1 MLAVDY
7 CDYRLFKD
15 YSFLA
20 NESWSFVG
28 LCKSVEVGEYELI
41 LVTIQVLEGGG
52 GIWRVVSLS
61 ASHMP

>member
-7 CDYRLFKD
+7 SDYRLFKD

-20 NESWSFVG
+20 NESWRCVG
-28 LCKSVEVGEYELI
+28 LCKSVQVGEYELVR
-41 LVTIQVLEGGG
+41 VTIQVLEGGA
-52 GIWRVVSLS
+52 GIWRVVSLF